1 MKNINFFFHWLE
13 RLHKYPTHPPLVLEF
28 RSLCPMHLKT
38 WEDNIPCGGEE
49 YNVVQIKRSKRVRC
63 FQCTIFEIFDGWI
76 RELRFNCCLYKNWLV
91 FLSND
96 KELLSEVYVINWNYL
111 LKKKSTMPMRR
122 KSRNTILGQ

>member
-1 MKNINFFFHWLE
+1 MISQSELRTLCCYILWLQCRYGASSWEILKTHLKNYMLEISDLLSEEYKFFFHWLE

-63 FQCTIFEIFDGWI
+63 FQCTIFEIFDG
-76 RELRFNCCLYKNWLV
+76 
-91 FLSND
+91 
-96 KELLSEVYVINWNYL
+96 
-111 LKKKSTMPMRR
+111 
-122 KSRNTILGQ
+122 